1 MITLLLS
8 LLFLAALALTYLA
21 RRGRRVGSIPFCQ
34 RCHFDLR
41 GKPADSTRCSECGAD
56 LTHPHAI
63 LLGELHRRPR
73 LLILGL
79 TLLLLSA
86 LPLTFI
92 AYTTIRHQN
101 PYRYAPLW
109 YLERQIN
116 ATLPNEAAGDE
127 IIHRIMS
134 RDLSGPRLSALIDR
148 TLTIQSDSAHPWH
161 SLYER
166 ILLEGGR
173 SAGFTSAQVQRLY
186 QNSYEDVVDIKP
198 KLHQHGDIIP
208 GPVNATFSIRNRR
221 PLLILRWSVI
231 RSYSALTIG
240 SATIFKPLPS
250 IGPGST
256 IGGYR
261 QWLPRDFPLGKYP
274 LTYSCDYDVALT
286 DPYTSPHAHFTQHFD
301 RTVEVVPSGQI
312 TDTLV
317 TDPALEPAIR
327 AAVPEATLD
336 LEPKDLT
343 VVGDKYTTQVD
354 WLLLRIRINK
364 PTVNLCMNVFV
375 DRKSPYEGHIATL
388 IVPANDRDEWHVF
401 RCQFPR
407 GIAVGEHTN
416 LCLQFSQDWADENFS
431 KLDAYWGSPIVLTDL
446 PIRPFDPAHAF
457 NMDETLRPAIEK
469 ALTHKI
475 TRTADRLTVDASF
488 DNAPLPVSYALYLR
502 HKGILYAALSCGYS
516 IQSWPA
522 PYPLT
527 FAGNFDGKLLPP
539 GEKVDILF
547 RPYLHGSTY
556 PATPT
561 PWGGEIL
568 LKDQTL
574 P

>member
-79 TLLLLSA
+79 TLLLLTA
-86 LPLTFI
+86 LPLSFI

-109 YLERQIN
+109 YLESQIS
-116 ATLPNEAAGDE
+116 ARIPNRAAGDE

-148 TLTIQSDSAHPWH
+148 TLTIQSDSAKPWH
-161 SLYER
+161 AYYEQ
-166 ILLEGGR
+166 ILVEGGR

-198 KLHQHGDIIP
+198 KLHQQGDIIP

-336 LEPKDLT
+336 FEPPMPD
-343 VVGDKYTTQVD
+343 VVGNYVTKCQ

-364 PTVNLCMNVFV
+364 PTVNLCMSVFV
-375 DRKSPYEGHIATL
+375 DRKSPFEGRIATL
-388 IVPANDRDEWHVF
+388 FLPANDRDEWHVF

-407 GIAVGEHTN
+407 GITVGEHTN
-416 LCLQFSQDWADENFS
+416 LRLQFSQNLADDES
-431 KLDAYWGSPIVLTDL
+431 SHLDTYWGSPIVLPDL

-457 NMDETLRPAIEK
+457 NMDETRRPIIEK
-469 ALTHKI
+469 SLTCKI
-475 TRTADRLTVDASF
+475 TRTADQLIVHANFED
-488 DNAPLPVSYALYLR
+488 APLPVSYALYLR
-502 HKGILYAALSCGYS
+502 HKGILYAALSCSYDTQTRPG
-516 IQSWPA
+516 
-522 PYPLT
+522 PYTLS
-527 FAGNFDGKLLPP
+527 FDGNFDGKLLPP
-539 GEKVDILF
+539 GEKVDILL